1 MLTSDIDIGIEL
13 TFVTLYLE
21 HVIVIF
27 PWSATVILSWWHH
40 RISPGVAQCSPP
52 GQWIIILVST
62 HRPTLAPVTKITNWT
77 VVRKS
82 SIHRSILIFKSVIIC
97 WISDILF
104 VFPSYANSPVWAGDR
119 AGRAGA
125 ASCWSWRNISVQAD
139 LCAPRLCLVCLSP
152 AQLAAPAPASAWSL
166 RPQLSALSL
175 LLASAQSQ
183 SDCCADSEVITVRL
197 HRLTPGRAT
206 CQHWHKTMADT
217 KTANISKLVIKQAGR
232 AKEKVNIVTRAP
244 SDTSDIL
251 HTRPREGPWPCR
263 VMTWGP
269 HLWPASC
276 YGQGWLS
283 KLDHTP
289 FTGSK
294 SVSLWRHQ
302 PRSNVTIMHRKFC
315 LLTSMAS

>member
-1 MLTSDIDIGIEL
+1 MKRDCHLVMMTSSHL
-13 TFVTLYLE
+13 
-21 HVIVIF
+21 
-27 PWSATVILSWWHH
+27 P
-40 RISPGVAQCSPP
+40 QCSSPAHH
-52 GQWIIILVST
+52 LVNGSPCWCP
-62 HRPTLAPVTKITNWT
+62 HIALAPVTKITDWT
-77 VVRKS
+77 VFRKS
-82 SIHRSILIFKSVIIC
+82 SIHRSILIFKSVILC

-119 AGRAGA
+119 AGLAGA

-139 LCAPRLCLVCLSP
+139 LCAPRVCLVCVSP
-152 AQLAAPAPASAWSL
+152 AQLAAPAPASHGLVTA
-166 RPQLSALSL
+166 PSALGSLSL
-175 LLASAQSQ
+175 LTRLGSVSVGLLCWQWG
-183 SDCCADSEVITVRL
+183 DHSEATQ
-197 HRLTPGRAT
+197 GRAT

-232 AKEKVNIVTRAP
+232 AKEKVTIVTRAP

-269 HLWPASC
+269 HLWPASLH
-276 YGQGWLS
+276 GQGWLS

>member
-77 VVRKS
+77 VLRKS

-152 AQLAAPAPASAWSL
+152 AQLAPRPRLAPGHC
-166 RPQLSALSL
+166 ALSSRL
-175 LLASAQSQ
+175 WVSSSPRLSLSRI
-183 SDCCADSEVITVRL
+183 VVLTVRWSQWGYTGSHQAGL
-197 HRLTPGRAT
+197 PANTDTRPWLTPR
-206 CQHWHKTMADT
+206 
-217 KTANISKLVIKQAGR
+217 
-232 AKEKVNIVTRAP
+232 P
-244 SDTSDIL
+244 PTSPNL
-251 HTRPREGPWPCR
+251 SSSRPAE
-263 VMTWGP
+263 
-269 HLWPASC
+269 
-276 YGQGWLS
+276 
-283 KLDHTP
+283 
-289 FTGSK
+289 
-294 SVSLWRHQ
+294 
-302 PRSNVTIMHRKFC
+302 PRRR
-315 LLTSMAS
+315 